1 MAIYSSQLTFRL
13 PTKAQVELND
23 TLVKV
28 IHDHHRKSREHLFHL
43 CMIAYGLRTH
53 NLVKAKSG
61 AGGNAQG
68 RVYKHEFKSWYESN
82 SLDDVY
88 GTLANF
94 TLYAMA
100 GRLLEYVRWQVA
112 EKYIEHLP
120 ASMTAL
126 YALSQIVWAQ
136 GDKATDASRKLF
148 EKALIEPI
156 QDGSKKNAFIHPHI
170 SRKEIDGWRTK
181 HTDKSS
187 SKKKVASDAVNDPRT
202 ILIATVKV
210 HEDLFKF
217 ANVSG
222 AKRVGPKLDDVVKL
236 HEKIQS
242 LIDEFNAGKSR
253 FALDSQ
259 IEEVKLAYAKA
270 EKPDF
275 GKDILAEQKARTKT
289 AKKQAAKRA

>member
-1 MAIYSSQLTFRL
+1 
-13 PTKAQVELND
+13 
-23 TLVKV
+23 
-28 IHDHHRKSREHLFHL
+28 
-43 CMIAYGLRTH
+43 
-53 NLVKAKSG
+53 
-61 AGGNAQG
+61 
-68 RVYKHEFKSWYESN
+68 
-82 SLDDVY
+82 VY

-126 YALSQIVWAQ
+126 YALSQIVWEQ

-170 SRKEIDGWRTK
+170 SRKEIDAWRTK
-181 HTDKSS
+181 QTGKSV
-187 SKKKVASDAVNDPRT
+187 SKKKVASVAVNDPRT

-217 ANVSG
+217 AKVSG
-222 AKRVGPKLDDVVKL
+222 AKRIGPKLDDVVKL
-236 HEKIQS
+236 NEKIQS

>member
-1 MAIYSSQLTFRL
+1 MAIYSSQLTFQE
-13 PTKAQVELND
+13 PKKEEVELTD
-23 TLVKV
+23 ELVKV
-28 IHDHHRKSREHLFHL
+28 IREHHKKSREHLFHL
-43 CMIAYGLRTH
+43 CIIAYGLRTH

-68 RVYKHEFKSWYESN
+68 RVYKPVFKSWYESN
-82 SLDDVY
+82 SLEDVY
-88 GTLANF
+88 GSLSNF

-100 GRLLEYVRWQVA
+100 GRLLTYVYRRVA
-112 EKYIEHLP
+112 EKYIEPLP

-126 YALSQIVWAQ
+126 YALSQIVWEQ

-170 SRKEIDGWRTK
+170 SRKEIDAWRTK
-181 HTDKSS
+181 HTGKSA
-187 SKKKVASDAVNDPRT
+187 SKKKVASVAVNDPRT
-202 ILIATVKV
+202 IVIATVKV
-210 HEDLFKF
+210 HEDLFNF
-217 ANVSG
+217 AKVSG

-236 HEKIQS
+236 NEKIQS

-259 IEEVKLAYAKA
+259 IEEVKIAYAKA

-275 GKDILAEQKARTKT
+275 GKDILAEEKARTKT

>member
-13 PTKAQVELND
+13 PTKAQVALND
-23 TLVKV
+23 ELVKV

-43 CMIAYGLRTH
+43 CMIAYGLRAH

-68 RVYKHEFKSWYESN
+68 RVYKPEFKSWYESN

-88 GTLANF
+88 GSLPNF
-94 TLYAMA
+94 THYAMA

-112 EKYIEHLP
+112 EKYIAHLP

-126 YALSQIVWAQ
+126 YALSQIVWEQ
-136 GDKATDASRKLF
+136 GDKARDASRRLF

-170 SRKEIDGWRTK
+170 SRKEIDAWRTK
-181 HTDKSS
+181 HTGTSA
-187 SKKKVASDAVNDPRT
+187 SKKKVANVAVNDQHT
-202 ILIATVKV
+202 VVIVTVKA
-210 HEDLFKF
+210 HKDLFKF

-222 AKRVGPKLDDVVKL
+222 AKRIGPKLDDVVKL

-242 LIDEFNAGKSR
+242 LIEEFNVGKSR
-253 FALDSQ
+253 FALESQ

-275 GKDILAEQKARTKT
+275 GMNILAEQKARIKIV
-289 AKKQAAKRA
+289 KKQATK